1 MSTTK
6 ITKMIIRE
14 IQTKQYEQ
22 VKITVGREEEL
33 EWKNDLEKKQKEEK
47 FTKDLFDDFTT
58 TYNEACIKLGVD
70 RCIGVVQT
78 SNSPDNSKKP
88 ENKKIEKKQEPK
100 SNTEFDF

>member
-1 MSTTK
+1 MSATK

-33 EWKNDLEKKQKEEK
+33 EWKNDSEKKQKEEK
-47 FTKDLFDDFTT
+47 FTKDLLDDFTT
-58 TYNEACIKLGVD
+58 TYNEVCTKLGVD

-78 SNSPDNSKKP
+78 SASPDNTKKP
-88 ENKKIEKKQEPK
+88 ENKKVEKKQEPK
-100 SNTEFDF
+100 SNNEFDF